1 MTRKHPNARRVALVL
16 FASFLFAASACAML
30 HPDPAQAETTTV
42 TTPGK
47 RPLPGDPNIPDE
59 GGRITL
65 TTTTSVP
72 KQQAWVVYWLKDA
85 VHFVFRVR

>member
-1 MTRKHPNARRVALVL
+1 MTRKHPNARRVALAL

-47 RPLPGDPNIPDE
+47 RPLPGAPNIPED
-59 GGRITL
+59 GGGSTL
-65 TTTTSVP
+65 SSTTSVP
-72 KQQAWVVYWLKDA
+72 KQQAWVVYWIKDA